1 MRDVEHAPLHLL
13 QQLPEVVVVE
23 GESTNQEGVQ
33 DDPARPH
40 VGASSVV
47 LLALPKGGEMRR
59 ATAGGATGSCRHAFA
74 WRKCRWEEKK
84 GQNAC
89 IRIGRE
95 GSGIKM
101 KVGTEQGVGKGGTRY
116 RPVKYISN
124 IHFAIAVRMEPVGK
138 RVIIVTGAGNGLVNQ
153 SESDS

>member
-59 ATAGGATGSCRHAFA
+59 ATAGARRDPVVTHSLGGNVDGKKKRS
-74 WRKCRWEEKK
+74 KCL
-84 GQNAC
+84 
-89 IRIGRE
+89 
-95 GSGIKM
+95 
-101 KVGTEQGVGKGGTRY
+101 Y
-116 RPVKYISN
+116 
-124 IHFAIAVRMEPVGK
+124 
-138 RVIIVTGAGNGLVNQ
+138 
-153 SESDS
+153 